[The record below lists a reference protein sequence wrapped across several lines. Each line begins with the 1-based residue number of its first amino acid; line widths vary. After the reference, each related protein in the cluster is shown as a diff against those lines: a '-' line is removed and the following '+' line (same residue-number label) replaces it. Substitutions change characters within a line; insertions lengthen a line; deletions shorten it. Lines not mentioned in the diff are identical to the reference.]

1 MHTGEGKTKNP
12 GWPASRISYLTL
24 LPFRNREKSVER
36 ELHFHRTAETKFLD
50 NITIRST
57 ESAPFILCCPI
68 AIPKFQTILRGFIG
82 IEHFGCIKCHF
93 LAIEGH
99 DVTCRIVGRFVLNV
113 ELRSHKAVLEVLVFH
128 LERSSCVISPCTS
141 PIRIDSNQ
149 IGRINTCT
157 GTVGNDGADN
167 LKLLLEMDG
176 RLGTLIFY
184 IAERTERNSIAYRT
198 RPITEHGT
206 CRFLQCRHNRS
217 GWHQTGWKYRPA

>member
-1 MHTGEGKTKNP
+1 MQTGEILVDV
-12 GWPASRISYLTL
+12 S
-24 LPFRNREKSVER
+24 
-36 ELHFHRTAETKFLD
+36 HF
-50 NITIRST
+50 N
-57 ESAPFILCCPI
+57 
-68 AIPKFQTILRGFIG
+68 
-82 IEHFGCIKCHF
+82 
-93 LAIEGH
+93 EGH
-99 DVTCRIVGRFVLNV
+99 DGTCRIVGRFVLNV

-198 RPITEHGT
+198 RPISIEQLNTVLAVSFNVAIIEAVGI
-206 CRFLQCRHNRS
+206 
-217 GWHQTGWKYRPA
+217 K